1 MRSVTSRWLL
11 CFVVTAG
18 LMGVRASY
26 AADKWLEVRSRNFI
40 LVGNASESQIRRVG
54 RNLEEFRAGFSNL
67 FPAISREASSPIT
80 VVVFKDDAAFR
91 PFKPLYEGKP
101 ANVAGYFQSGPDVDY
116 IALSADIQTPHVI
129 YHEFVHSL
137 SRDAAAPLPPWVSEG
152 LAELYSMFEITGKE
166 IILGRAVAEHVIT
179 LNNTFLSL
187 QTLLNVQPGSPY
199 YNEKTKQGIFYA
211 ESWA

>member
-101 ANVAGYFQSGPDVDY
+101 ASVAGSHAHRLHQRFDVARPRRQWKRRTSYRHSGP
-116 IALSADIQTPHVI
+116 P
-129 YHEFVHSL
+129 
-137 SRDAAAPLPPWVSEG
+137 
-152 LAELYSMFEITGKE
+152 
-166 IILGRAVAEHVIT
+166 
-179 LNNTFLSL
+179 
-187 QTLLNVQPGSPY
+187 
-199 YNEKTKQGIFYA
+199 
-211 ESWA
+211 

>member
-101 ANVAGYFQSGPDVDY
+101 ANVAGYFQAGSDANY
-116 IALSADIQTPHVI
+116 IALTGDTETPRVI
-129 YHEFVHSL
+129 YHEYVDSL
-137 SRDAAAPLPPWVSEG
+137 TNEPASPLPRWVS
-152 LAELYSMFEITGKE
+152 
-166 IILGRAVAEHVIT
+166 
-179 LNNTFLSL
+179 
-187 QTLLNVQPGSPY
+187 
-199 YNEKTKQGIFYA
+199 
-211 ESWA
+211 